1 MSALSNPFCTD
12 FSIHFGEWS
21 SSFSL
26 LSASTP
32 TARSQSFG
40 RRQFDLDIS
49 DQNFDHDCFFKLP
62 VLGSRHSQITHCGI
76 TRVLVW
82 RSIEATFLVAFV
94 VLSCATML
102 AACYSQTDKGQQPPN
117 AEQKIRRI
125 ETLRLQYPLEPA
137 RWADHVDDNAVFTPG
152 SGKVNTK
159 TEILRLLHQQEW
171 SYDSSLEMHEE
182 QFKQLGD
189 TAVLTYIYTRSR
201 QDACRNQSL

>member
-1 MSALSNPFCTD
+1 
-12 FSIHFGEWS
+12 
-21 SSFSL
+21 
-26 LSASTP
+26 
-32 TARSQSFG
+32 
-40 RRQFDLDIS
+40 
-49 DQNFDHDCFFKLP
+49 
-62 VLGSRHSQITHCGI
+62 
-76 TRVLVW
+76 
-82 RSIEATFLVAFV
+82 
-94 VLSCATML
+94 ML

-182 QFKQLGD
+182 QFKQLGGYRRPHLHLHSES
-189 TAVLTYIYTRSR
+189 TGCLQEPVALM
-201 QDACRNQSL
+201 